1 MKSRQSLLLI
11 SVVVFFTLTAVA
23 FPCSSWGANN
33 AYSWSIYNR
42 FFTHYIAADT
52 TPKKGEAGELL
63 KEISSDAAK
72 KAADNILKKKG
83 INYEIPKEAK
93 DKKFFEKIL
102 SLFKFRKNSQKKE
115 EDRIVGVLN
124 KLKIRDT
131 IVEATASLQKEIT
144 GLINELSDREKADFD
159 SLLAIIGKLRSD
171 TSYRSD
177 FRDFINAINQRLDGD
192 TSKSPPPF
200 ISGSFVTDKDILDAT
215 GNFIPL
221 LEQRNQEAAKLKA
234 KREALSALGKL
245 RTRSSDTV
253 HISSEDKKSIKIY
266 KLGVKTRAEV
276 IGLHNYTLNNDI
288 DAYKYDYL
296 NTIVYQSLY
305 INEKTGSFK
314 SLNGWDTAAIVT
326 RAKARNLKVMFTVAA
341 GDGNNIHKV
350 LTDPKLQAHLVNSIL
365 IGLEMRKA
373 DGVNIDFK
381 DLLSADGDLF
391 TDFIKRLHETLQ
403 KSNPLYQILITVPSY
418 NKSEI
423 FDIKALEAF
432 VDRFLIDFTHTPSSM
447 GALAPLNGPSV
458 YTMEN
463 SIAYYTS
470 SMEVPLNK
478 VIVTVPYSGI
488 RWPVRNK
495 KLSTTP
501 LSLMTYSQIR
511 DTYKNVSVNYDK
523 ESGNA
528 IIDALENKYRTVRV
542 IYDDQNSLEK
552 KYDFILENGLRGVAL
567 NALAYDSGYGELWD
581 ALAYKFAMIDS
592 TLIKDSLIA
601 GTPSLNL
608 SWLDKIQRRLS
619 LYWYIVNNPCKVCF
633 DDIKDPAYAVKL
645 NKYLTELK
653 IDSLITA
660 ENKKL
665 SPEEQYKSRFEYINY
680 ELTNILFTTTIV
692 LFVLCLLI
700 CGFYIYQIKVNSTE
714 WKLKK
719 KVQLAMA
726 ASIIV
731 FVISLFSYLF
741 CDDTIPIFG
750 SAPAVGKNMHFITAD
765 QSTTYPTTVTYTG
778 SCDTEINDT
787 CINMPLYTLMAIIMA
802 GIFIGFL
809 ITRYIILL
817 FIKRDDIP

>member
-1 MKSRQSLLLI
+1 MKSRQSLLLL

-23 FPCSSWGANN
+23 FPCSSWGADN
-33 AYSWSIYNR
+33 AYGLGTHNR

-221 LEQRNQEAAKLKA
+221 LEQRNLEANKLKA

-245 RTRSSDTV
+245 RTRASDTV

-276 IGLHNYTLNNDI
+276 IGLHNYTLNNNI
-288 DAYKYDYL
+288 DAYKYEYL

-326 RAKARNLKVMFTVAA
+326 RAKAKNLKVMYTVAA
-341 GDGNNIHKV
+341 GDGNTIHKV

-365 IGLEMRKA
+365 VGLEMRKA

-381 DLLSADGDLF
+381 DLELLDRNLF
-391 TDFIKRLHETLQ
+391 TDFIERLHETLQ
-403 KSNPLYQILITVPSY
+403 KSNPLYQILITVPAY
-418 NKSEI
+418 NKADI
-423 FDIKALEAF
+423 FDIKSLEAF
-432 VDRFLIDFTHTPSSM
+432 TDRFLIDFTSIPSSM

-478 VIVTVPYSGI
+478 IIVTVPYSGI

-511 DTYKNVSVNYDK
+511 DTYKNVPVNYDK

-601 GTPSLNL
+601 GIPELNL

-633 DDIKDPAYAVKL
+633 DDIKDPAYAATL
-645 NKYLTELK
+645 NKYLIELK

-665 SPEEQYKSRFEYINY
+665 PPEEQYKSRFEYINY

-692 LFVLCLLI
+692 LFILCLLI

-719 KVQLAMA
+719 KVQLAMV

-731 FVISLFSYLF
+731 FVVFLFSYLF

-750 SAPAVGKNMHFITAD
+750 SAPAVGKNMHIITTD
-765 QSTTYPTTVTYTG
+765 LTNIDDSTAVYKGT
-778 SCDTEINDT
+778 CDTEINDT
-787 CINMPLYTLMAIIMA
+787 CINMPLYTLMAIILA